1 MDFHTL
7 LLGSHLSFKKHL
19 LTCLK
24 EYNLKSGQPKVLEYI
39 ATHEGCQQKDIAE
52 NCYVE
57 TATLSI
63 VLTNLEKR
71 KLIKRKSLSK
81 DKRAYSIYL
90 AKNGRDVYKKVSDM
104 MKYTEDVALEGFTV
118 EEREE
123 LFQLLSRVRDNIR
136 EANRKNASAE
146 DDMDISV

>member
-1 MDFHTL
+1 MDFNSL

-52 NCYVE
+52 YCNVE

-63 VLTNLEKR
+63 VLSNLEKR
-71 KLIKRKSLSK
+71 KMIKRKPLK
-81 DKRAYSIYL
+81 NDKRAYSIFLGKEGREIY
-90 AKNGRDVYKKVSDM
+90 KNVIEIIKDTEEIALQGFSD
-104 MKYTEDVALEGFTV
+104 
-118 EEREE
+118 EERE
-123 LFQLLSRVRDNIR
+123 QLVEYLSRVRNNIR
-136 EANRKNASAE
+136 EANRKMSS
-146 DDMDISV
+146 DDDETDIQV